1 MVADVGRFILQ
12 LLDSVHVCIVVMLG
26 KRHGCLTV
34 RMMILGICVYM
45 CVALN
50 KHACRTAQLDT
61 ASCFVNSFI

>member
-26 KRHGCLTV
+26 KRHGCYCKNDDF
-34 RMMILGICVYM
+34 RYM

-50 KHACRTAQLDT
+50 KHACRTAELDT